1 MELTDPI
8 LQPFD
13 TLCVFQETVDPVAD
27 ERLAR
32 FVTSSHMRSTPSN
45 ELPPGED
52 NVRTDVVPDGDGDL
66 DMISQELLRKD
77 IPYARAQV
85 PPVMHSSS
93 SSSSLDEEND
103 SVSLSLCGTP
113 SGVSFVGWRAG
124 EGLSCSDPFFQCTN
138 ASTTMRNPFSTAQL
152 LCAESIA
159 LEWLPDSL
167 SSTLLM
173 TNMRSLNFC
182 HIRRSTAQLK
192 AKDIL

>member
-1 MELTDPI
+1 MNRTAPASLKLSNNKVSLFPRLASSHRCKQDVPSFCCCCCQPNRWPVRLVQHTLADNVELTDPI
-8 LQPFD
+8 LQRFD
-13 TLCVFQETVDPVAD
+13 TLCVFQDTVDPVAD

-93 SSSSLDEEND
+93 LDEEND
-103 SVSLSLCGTP
+103 SVSLYVALRRESHSSG
-113 SGVSFVGWRAG
+113 GVSAKGYRAVI
-124 EGLSCSDPFFQCTN
+124 
-138 ASTTMRNPFSTAQL
+138 PFSNAQMP
-152 LCAESIA
+152 EQ
-159 LEWLPDSL
+159 P
-167 SSTLLM
+167 
-173 TNMRSLNFC
+173 
-182 HIRRSTAQLK
+182 
-192 AKDIL
+192 